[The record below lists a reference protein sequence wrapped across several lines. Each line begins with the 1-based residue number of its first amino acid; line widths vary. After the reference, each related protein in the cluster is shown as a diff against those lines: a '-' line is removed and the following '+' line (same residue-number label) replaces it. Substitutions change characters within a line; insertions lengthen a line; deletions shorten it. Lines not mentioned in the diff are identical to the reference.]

1 MKIENL
7 IADRMQDMS
16 VNAIREILKVVSQP
30 GMVSLAGGIPSPD
43 SFPLDTIE
51 MLCHEVIQ
59 NNVAFVPGKYFFADG
74 HSGFET
80 MRLNFTMADEATI
93 ERAIKTLA
101 GIL

>member
-1 MKIENL
+1 MFLWVKGPEGYDGDALYNR
-7 IADRMQDMS
+7 A
-16 VNAIREILKVVSQP
+16 
-30 GMVSLAGGIPSPD
+30 
-43 SFPLDTIE
+43 
-51 MLCHEVIQ
+51 IQ

-101 GIL
+101 GVL